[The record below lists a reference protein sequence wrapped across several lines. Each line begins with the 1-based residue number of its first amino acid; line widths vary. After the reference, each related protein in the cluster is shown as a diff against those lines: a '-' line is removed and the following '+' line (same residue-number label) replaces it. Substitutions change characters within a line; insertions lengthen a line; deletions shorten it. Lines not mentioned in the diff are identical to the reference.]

1 MNNNKFLWATAI
13 CALFVPLAVHAQ
25 STAPSTGT
33 STSSP
38 AIFDG
43 TADYRTF
50 SIGINGGGLGAV
62 SPTGGSNDFTK
73 WKADF
78 GYGAYVKWQLLHSL
92 ALRADYL
99 GGKLTG
105 NNDDKLGNGTT
116 SNSPYSE
123 FETKLKWTATLSA
136 VATVA
141 NINWLHRKNFVQIYV
156 SAGGGIAGYSP
167 RITPVGG
174 AEVDYKAGGK
184 NIQELVI
191 PVGAG
196 LKFKLSEGI
205 NLDLGYTTYFTDGDN
220 LDGYVHGSQKDKFS
234 YGYAG
239 LEFVFG
245 KHSKPQ
251 LAFSNPAAILYD
263 KLEAQKAATDQVQ
276 ARLNAEQVTNDSLSA
291 NVARLTADQDGDGV
305 SDFFDKCPGTPA
317 GTKVDG
323 SGCPL
328 PVPEAP
334 KVIEKVTVTEEDN
347 RVVREAVRNLEFAT
361 GKSNILPHSYET
373 LNKVAELLTTR
384 GFSLKLAGHTDNV
397 GSDSKNMI
405 LSKDRAEA
413 VKAYLVGRGANP
425 TRIEAV
431 GYGETQPI
439 ASNKTPQGRQ
449 ANRRVEFTIY

>member
-1 MNNNKFLWATAI
+1 
-13 CALFVPLAVHAQ
+13 
-25 STAPSTGT
+25 
-33 STSSP
+33 
-38 AIFDG
+38 
-43 TADYRTF
+43 
-50 SIGINGGGLGAV
+50 
-62 SPTGGSNDFTK
+62 
-73 WKADF
+73 
-78 GYGAYVKWQLLHSL
+78 
-92 ALRADYL
+92 
-99 GGKLTG
+99 
-105 NNDDKLGNGTT
+105 
-116 SNSPYSE
+116 
-123 FETKLKWTATLSA
+123 
-136 VATVA
+136 
-141 NINWLHRKNFVQIYV
+141 V

-174 AEVDYKAGGK
+174 TATDYKTDGK

-196 LKFKLSEGI
+196 LKFKLSEGL

-220 LDGYVHGSQKDKFS
+220 LDGYVRGPQKDKFS

-239 LEFVFG
+239 LEFVLG
-245 KHSKPQ
+245 QHTKPQ
-251 LAFSNPAAILYD
+251 LAFSNPAAVMYD
-263 KLEAQKAATDQVQ
+263 QLEAQKAANGQMQ
-276 ARLNAEQVTNDSLSA
+276 ARLNNAMAANDSLTAS
-291 NVARLTADQDGDGV
+291 VARLSADADGDGV

-317 GTKVDG
+317 GAKVDG

-328 PVPEAP
+328 PVPEPP
-334 KVIEKVTVTEEDN
+334 KVIEKVTITEEDN

-373 LNKVAELLTTR
+373 LNRVADLLIKR
-384 GFSLKLAGHTDNV
+384 GFSLKLAGHTDDV
-397 GSDSKNMI
+397 GSAAKNMV

-425 TRIEAV
+425 SRIEAV